1 MILRDSHLAEQALA
15 LPVSRAIPV
24 QSVRSSITGADEAV
38 IGAVDVKPSGHGL
51 WEAALPNPTTIPDIV
66 VEKESDLN
74 FENVVAW
81 LAVQDEQT
89 RKACGSILAT
99 EINQIYEAAKVEGY
113 EAGRTAGAAAAKTE
127 IAAQLKILQELSEAA
142 GSLYLTEQHQ
152 MQDVCADIVAEAIGK
167 IAGNLLATEEAAVG
181 AVQEVLNRVKESRE
195 ITIRVARDD
204 LQRLKSH
211 ELDLSNALSG
221 RKFEIVAD
229 NRIQLGGCIVDSRL
243 GSLDGRFEVQ
253 LRELYETLRL
263 AKQSTQETS

>member
-1 MILRDSHLAEQALA
+1 MILRDSHLADHVLA
-15 LPVSRAIPV
+15 LPVSRAASVQPV
-24 QSVRSSITGADEAV
+24 PSSTVGTDEAV
-38 IGAVDVKPSGHGL
+38 IDVVDIKSSRHAL
-51 WEAALPNPTTIPDIV
+51 WETALPNPAVPDVV

-99 EINQIYEAAKVEGY
+99 EINQIYETAKGEGY
-113 EAGRTAGAAAAKTE
+113 EAGKIAGVAAAKAD
-127 IAAQLKILQELSEAA
+127 IAAQLAILQELSKAA
-142 GSLYLTEQHQ
+142 ESLYRSEQHQ
-152 MQDVCADIVAEAIGK
+152 LQDVCSDIVAEAVGK
-167 IAGNLLATEEAAVG
+167 IAGKLLATEEAALG
-181 AVQEVLNRVKESRE
+181 AVREVLSRVKEARE

-204 LQRLKSH
+204 LQRLKTH
-211 ELDLSNALSG
+211 ELDLSNALSD

-229 NRIQLGGCIVDSRL
+229 NRIQLGGCIVDSKL

-263 AKQSTQETS
+263 AKQSAQEAS